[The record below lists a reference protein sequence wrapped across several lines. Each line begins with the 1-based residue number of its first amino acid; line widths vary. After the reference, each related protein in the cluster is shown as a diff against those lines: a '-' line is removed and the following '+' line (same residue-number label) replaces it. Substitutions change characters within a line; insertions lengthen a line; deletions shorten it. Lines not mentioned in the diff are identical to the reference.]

1 MAVELQKEQDRN
13 YSRQRRITQIIDTIY
28 FEIQLNIRK
37 MIILGIVA
45 LGIFILSL
53 FLGLW
58 QLNNNSEAFPTVESY
73 ILNYLSFIRLFI
85 LILAVSYGSNM
96 IVIDFQEQ
104 TGNII
109 FPKISK
115 DRLFLGRFLSRIIQ
129 GGIIILF
136 YYWLIL
142 IPIYFEFHLIPI
154 DFWKSLGFALF
165 YFVDLL
171 AFCILFSAI
180 AKRTSGAVI
189 ISLLIIII
197 AFPIINSIFS
207 LTTDFEPLFL
217 LDYYGNIISSILN
230 MPEPRFSSIEIEG
243 LTIYTWFTPSVRDAL
258 IGLSIYLLI
267 MLGIAFIIYFFR
279 QVEEQ

>member
-1 MAVELQKEQDRN
+1 MVFELQKEQDRI
-13 YSRQRRITQIIDTIY
+13 YSRQKRLTQIIDTIY

-37 MIILGIVA
+37 MMILAIVA

-58 QLNNNSEAFPTVESY
+58 QLNNKSNAFPTVESY
-73 ILNYLSFIRLFI
+73 IFNYFSFIRLFI
-85 LILAVSYGSNM
+85 LILAVSYGSDM

-115 DRLFLGRFLSRIIQ
+115 DRLFLGRFLSRFFQ
-129 GGIIILF
+129 GGIIIIF
-136 YYWLIL
+136 YYWLVL

-154 DFWKSLGFALF
+154 EFWKSLGFALF

-171 AFCILFSAI
+171 AFCVLFSAV

-197 AFPIINSIFS
+197 AFPIINSIIS
-207 LTTDFEPLFL
+207 LTTDVEPLFL
-217 LDYYGNIISSILN
+217 LDYYGNIISSILS
-230 MPEPRFSSIEIEG
+230 MPDPRFSSMEIEG
-243 LTIYTWFTPSVRDAL
+243 LTTYIWYTPSVGSAL
-258 IGLSIYLLI
+258 IGLSVYLII
-267 MLGIAFIIYFFR
+267 MGGMAFIIYFFR